1 VYILDQDLIR
11 FGKFAG
17 AVLAVIIA
25 VGVIFFG
32 VDIKESAKE
41 AAASAKEGQASA
53 KDAQT
58 LANAMRDLQ
67 QQAVATNQQIQDA
80 MKAVTANSSQVK
92 TQLADAQSVLAEVK
106 TRLGDAQAVEQ
117 NIRKAAKDVEGDR
130 KAIDL
135 IQQQAQTLLTQ
146 AQSALEQIKKD
157 AATAHSLV
165 AGSAQSR
172 ALSVPELARLYNFPS
187 EFDGSR
193 QTVGVIELG
202 GGYADA
208 DLTSYFAGLN
218 LPKPQVISVSVDG
231 GKNSPGSEA
240 DSQVTLDIE
249 VVGAVAP
256 AAKIVVY
263 FAPNTAQ
270 GFIDAIATAAHDST
284 NKPSVISISWGGPES
299 SWTAQARRAIDQNL
313 QAASAMGVTVLAASG
328 DRGSSDGLEDG
339 TSHVDFPASSQ
350 WVLAV
355 GGTRITVSDNAISS
369 EVTWNDGATGG
380 ATGGGISDIFPLP
393 VWQEH
398 ANVPAGNDGRRG
410 RGIPDVAINA
420 SPLSGYS
427 VLIHGHQETIG
438 GTAAATPLWAG
449 LIVLINQA
457 LGKAVGYFNPTIY
470 TKLSPATVFRDIT
483 EGNNGRYSAGPGW
496 DAVTGWGSPDG
507 RKLLRAL
514 QGGPSN

>member
-1 VYILDQDLIR
+1 
-11 FGKFAG
+11 
-17 AVLAVIIA
+17 
-25 VGVIFFG
+25 
-32 VDIKESAKE
+32 
-41 AAASAKEGQASA
+41 
-53 KDAQT
+53 
-58 LANAMRDLQ
+58 MRDLQ

-92 TQLADAQSVLAEVK
+92 AQLADAQSVLAEVK

-117 NIRKAAKDVEGDR
+117 NIRKAANDVESDR

-135 IQQQAQTLLTQ
+135 IQRQAQTLLTQ

-165 AGSAQSR
+165 GGSAQSG
-172 ALSVPELARLYNFPS
+172 ALSVPELAQLYNFPS

-202 GGYADA
+202 GGYEDA

-249 VVGAVAP
+249 IVGAVAP

-263 FAPNTAQ
+263 FAPNTYQ
-270 GFIDAIATAAHDST
+270 GLSDAIATATRDLA

-299 SWTAQARRAIDQNL
+299 TWTAQAIGAIDQNL
-313 QAASAMGVTVLAASG
+313 KAASAMGVTVIAASG
-328 DRGSSDGLEDG
+328 DQGSSDGLKDG
-339 TSHVDFPASSQ
+339 KNHVDFPASSQ

-355 GGTRITVSDNAISS
+355 GGTRINVSDNAIGS
-369 EVTWNDGATGG
+369 EVTWNDGTTGG
-380 ATGGGISDIFPLP
+380 ATGGGVSDIFSLP

-398 ANVPAGNDGRRG
+398 ANVPTGNDGHQG

-427 VLIHGHQETIG
+427 VLIHGRRETIG

-449 LIVLINQA
+449 LIVLMNQA
-457 LGKAVGYFNPTIY
+457 LGKVVGYVNPTIY
-470 TKLSPATVFRDIT
+470 TKLSPATIFRDIT
-483 EGNNGRYSAGPGW
+483 EGNNGSYSAGPGW
-496 DAVTGWGSPDG
+496 DPVTGWGSPDG

-514 QGGPSN
+514 QGGPPN